1 MTMGEVVGDKTVLI
15 VEDES
20 IVALDLK
27 QRLQSLGYKV
37 VAIASSGEEAIEQA
51 ANNQPDLV
59 LMDIKLKGEL
69 DGVEAAQVIR
79 ARQGLPVIFLTAYA
93 DAETLDRAKHTRP
106 YGYLIKPFED
116 KDLRTTVEIALYR
129 HWAEVAERDQRAFA
143 AAMNDTVAT
152 LTSTLDI
159 DEVLKRILD
168 NVQQVV
174 PHDEANITFIEG
186 EAARVV
192 RNLGESG
199 QQSPVVDVDYTPQLN
214 DRFGLAEMLRSGQGI
229 VIADVQADT
238 RWVKT
243 PQTEWVRSYVAA
255 PIRLEGEVIGFINL
269 HSAQPGFFNALH
281 AERLQAFANQAGI
294 AIKNAQLYQELAG
307 HAAELEVRNRE
318 LDAFSHAVAHDLR
331 NPIGVILGHIDMLKD
346 YDNVPEEIIVHH
358 EEIEISAE
366 RALQIVKGLWLLA
379 EVRTAEEVL
388 TDVDIHPLVEAAI
401 GHFQR
406 QIKEQE
412 IEIIV
417 QDDMPLASG
426 YGPWLEEVF
435 VNLIGNSVKYI
446 GKDNPDPRIQIRGFR
461 QEGEVRG
468 EVRYEVQDNGI
479 GISKEHHAT
488 LFDMFTRYHREVANG
503 LGLGLSIV
511 NRIVTKLGGR
521 VGIES
526 APGEGSTFW
535 FVLPPATG
543 DPPVPGE
550 Q

>member
-27 QRLQSLGYKV
+27 QRLQSLGYEV
-37 VAIASSGEEAIEQA
+37 VAIASSGEEAIRQA
-51 ANNQPDLV
+51 ASNQPDLV
-59 LMDIKLKGEL
+59 LMDIKLKGEM

-129 HWAEVAERDQRAFA
+129 HWAEVAEHDQRSFA

-152 LTSTLDI
+152 LTSTLDL
-159 DEVLKRILD
+159 DEVLERILD
-168 NVQQVV
+168 NVQRVV

-186 EAARVV
+186 EVARVV
-192 RNLGESG
+192 RHLGKGG
-199 QQSPVVDVDYTPQLN
+199 QRSPVVDVNYTPQLN
-214 DRFGLAEMLRSGQGI
+214 DRFGLAEMIRSGQGI
-229 VIADVQADT
+229 VIADVQADP

-269 HSAQPGFFNALH
+269 HSAQPGYFNALH
-281 AERLQAFANQAGI
+281 TERLQAFANQAGI
-294 AIKNAQLYQELAG
+294 AIKNARLYQELAG

-318 LDAFSHAVAHDLR
+318 LDAFGYAVAHDLR

-358 EEIEISAE
+358 EEIEVSAE
-366 RALQIVKGLWLLA
+366 RALQIVKSLWLLA

-388 TDVDIHPLVEAAI
+388 TNVEIHPLVEAAI

-406 QIKEQE
+406 QIAEKR
-412 IEIIV
+412 IEVLV

-435 VNLIGNSVKYI
+435 VNLIGNAVKYI
-446 GKDNPDPRIQIRGFR
+446 GKDNPDPRIEIRGFQ
-461 QEGEVRG
+461 QEG

-479 GISKEHHAT
+479 GILKEHHAT

-511 NRIVTKLGGR
+511 SRIVTKLGGR

-543 DPPVPGE
+543 DPGAPGE
-550 Q
+550 RHGR